1 MVNRRG
7 VSRLGCLLPLALV
20 ALVLYYGFP
29 AGEAYFKFY
38 KYKDAMGQEARFAS
52 TQTDD
57 HINKRLV
64 ALADSLDMPPGAEQI
79 TIERSANM
87 ITISADYEEVIPLP
101 FDKERVIR
109 FHPLVRSRL

>member
-7 VSRLGCLLPLALV
+7 VSRLGCLLPLALAAV
-20 ALVLYYGFP
+20 VLYYGFP
-29 AGEAYFKFY
+29 AGEAYFRFY

-52 TQTDD
+52 TQTDE
-57 HINKRLV
+57 HITRRLV
-64 ALADSLDMPPGAEQI
+64 ALADSMHMPPGAELI
-79 TIERSANM
+79 TIERSANT